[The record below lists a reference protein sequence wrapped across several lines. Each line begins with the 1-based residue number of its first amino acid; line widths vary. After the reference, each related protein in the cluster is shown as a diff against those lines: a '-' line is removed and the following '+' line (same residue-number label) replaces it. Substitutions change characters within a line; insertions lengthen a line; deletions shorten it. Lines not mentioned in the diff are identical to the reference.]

1 MNILFVMTGCL
12 FLFVGGAMCYE
23 VPIPRFLIAMI
34 LITAGTLMI
43 HGGL

>member
-1 MNILFVMTGCL
+1 MNTIVVILGCL

-43 HGGL
+43 HGG